1 MTFQDAQIQFSAV
14 VGTLN
19 INSSPEDVLKVQRNL
34 LTLMNTLPDTPEF
47 DPIAKAIQDVA
58 PRLVGAVAASVLADL
73 QSREQGLIT
82 ASSLIDSV
90 AKVAEADSGSHT
102 LDKPK
107 LVVAAINESLS
118 KIREL
123 RDDVATGQAQE
134 IPGKLDSLLALI
146 GTVRSSIKST

>member
-19 INSSPEDVLKVQRNL
+19 INSSPEDVLKVQRSL
-34 LTLMNTLPDTPEF
+34 LTLVNTLPDTPEF

-82 ASSLIDSV
+82 ASSLIDGV